1 MDGSHLHT
9 IKRLLPTRIAPHS
22 MTAVVRLFFVS
33 YRRMSL
39 PTCGYILPNMEN
51 QLSPSQRTTLL
62 ADSIVFVNASTAK
75 KQIPYWPK
83 FKSGREFLQF
93 KKARILSNS
102 TVRTKIS
109 QPSALVEQLNTFT
122 KEQKLCP

>member
-1 MDGSHLHT
+1 
-9 IKRLLPTRIAPHS
+9 
-22 MTAVVRLFFVS
+22 
-33 YRRMSL
+33 
-39 PTCGYILPNMEN
+39 MEN

-62 ADSIVFVNASTAK
+62 ADAIVFVNTSTGQ

-102 TVRTKIS
+102 TVRTIS
-109 QPSALVEQLNTFT
+109 TVRQPQPSALVDQLNAFT
-122 KEQKLCP
+122 NERNPCP

>member
-1 MDGSHLHT
+1 
-9 IKRLLPTRIAPHS
+9 
-22 MTAVVRLFFVS
+22 
-33 YRRMSL
+33 MSL

-62 ADSIVFVNASTAK
+62 ADSIVFVNASTGQ

-109 QPSALVEQLNTFT
+109 QPSALVGQLNTFT